1 MRQCVDSSQ
10 RATSP
15 TRAAIQ
21 TLFFSNQSPTAMA
34 TPSIITK
41 RDGSTAPFD
50 AGRITAALE
59 RAFAA
64 AQSSHDCK
72 LIEDLTASALD
83 QLKPFRQPTVELVQD
98 AAVCALLMHN
108 PPLYSVVKAYA
119 LYRAARA
126 RSRALQLSQATDK
139 TVRRLRADVP
149 VHTPW
154 GPLGYLTYA
163 RTYARR
169 IEGTARAESFPD
181 TIARV
186 LSAAQ
191 KQLGVG
197 FTDAELERAWHHML
211 SLKGSVAGRMLWQLN
226 TRTVDRL
233 GLASTQ
239 NCAFVCVSSLRAFT
253 WAMELLML
261 GSGVG
266 FSVQRRYVDQL
277 PPVLD
282 ARVKIR
288 RHDVPDADYIVADSR
303 EGWVGLLEEVLD
315 AYFNTGKSFTYNA
328 SLIRPAGSP
337 IKGFGGISGG
347 AASLVAGITHICEV
361 LDKARGRKLTSVQV
375 LDTMN
380 VIGTIVAG
388 GNVRRSAQIAIGDP
402 DDVDYLRAK
411 RWDLGDIPNWR
422 SQSNNS
428 VVVSS
433 LDDLHDE
440 FWAGYEGKGEAYGLI
455 NLELMR
461 KVGRL
466 ADGDKYPDP
475 DVNGVNPCSEQ
486 GLADYETCCLAEL
499 FLPNI
504 NSYAEL
510 EDVAIILFR
519 ICKHSLLL
527 PCHLPETASVVR
539 RNMRMGIGVTGVL
552 QASEE
557 QRSWLPALY
566 ERLRAY
572 DAAYSDAHGM
582 ARSVKLTTTKP
593 SGCARPDT
601 LTVTSKGILQ
611 LDEIGNVCGEQWQLL
626 PQDMRIA
633 GEASDTPRCTKF
645 FVNSEGAQVATKK
658 ITMVSGGVLECTP
671 QHRYRVFD
679 ASIGKLVWKHAEDLV
694 PGDIV
699 PYELGSYLR
708 VQPTTYLPLA
718 TIKKPK
724 HCKLIQQ
731 PDLLDEDIGWLM
743 GFYAGDGSN
752 HKRGIRISGSITKME
767 ALLRAQA
774 IVRQKFAF
782 EANILQDKGKDTKQR
797 TLYANSIML
806 KAWLDANGLT
816 KQPTHEVEIPLMIR
830 QSPASVVKAYTDGFW
845 AADGCREHIRRD
857 MRTYCTTSE
866 KMAYQLLA
874 CKRAIG
880 EACTLRLMPPTAT
893 SWGTRMR
900 YWINDVRAWEGD
912 YPKRVD
918 GQTYKQ
924 FERCGLT
931 RFVPDEVKSVA
942 DSTSDTYDLEVP
954 AGNAY
959 IAGAGYVSH
968 NTLSLLAGVT
978 PGWHPSLFR
987 YYVRRIR
994 IASCSPLIGLC
1005 RAHGYHVEPQQ
1016 RFDGTLDR
1024 ETFVVEFP
1032 CATPEGVP
1040 VAEDLKAVDQLEV
1053 IRRLQTEWSDNAVS
1067 NTVYYQPEELPAI
1080 KEWLKANYSTSVKTF
1095 SAMLQYG
1102 HGFAQAPYSPLSR
1115 EEYESMAA
1123 RVRPMTDLSC
1133 AELMQALATTA
1144 EDDVP
1149 TPSDQPDDSLECGMG
1164 GCPVR

>member
-1 MRQCVDSSQ
+1 MH
-10 RATSP
+10 
-15 TRAAIQ
+15 
-21 TLFFSNQSPTAMA
+21 PTA
-34 TPSIITK
+34 ITK

-50 AGRITAALE
+50 AGRISAALE

-64 AQSSHDCK
+64 AQMSNDSN
-72 LIEDLTASALD
+72 LIEDLTATALD
-83 QLKPFRQPTVELVQD
+83 LLKPFRQPTVELVQD

-119 LYRAARA
+119 LYRAVRA
-126 RSRALQLSQATDK
+126 RSRALQLSQASDK

-149 VHTPW
+149 VLTPW
-154 GPLGYLTYA
+154 GPLGILTYT

-169 IEGTARAESFPD
+169 IEGTARTETFPD

-197 FTDAELERAWHHML
+197 FTDAELERAWNYML
-211 SLKGSVAGRMLWQLN
+211 QLKGSVAGRMLWQLG
-226 TRTVDRL
+226 TSTVDRL

-253 WAMELLML
+253 WAADLLML

-282 ARVKIR
+282 ARIKIR

-328 SLIRPAGSP
+328 ALIRPAGSP

-361 LDKARGRKLTSVQV
+361 LDKARGRKLRSVQV
-375 LDTMN
+375 LDVMN
-380 VIGTIVAG
+380 IIGTIVAG
-388 GNVRRSAQIAIGDP
+388 GNVRRSAQIAIGDA
-402 DDVDYLRAK
+402 DDADYLRAK

-428 VVVSS
+428 VVASS
-433 LDDLHDE
+433 LDDLHED

-475 DVNGVNPCSEQ
+475 DVNGVNPCAEQ

-504 NSYAEL
+504 TSYEEL
-510 EDVAIILFR
+510 EDVATILYR

-593 SGCARPDT
+593 SG
-601 LTVTSKGILQ
+601 
-611 LDEIGNVCGEQWQLL
+611 
-626 PQDMRIA
+626 
-633 GEASDTPRCTKF
+633 
-645 FVNSEGAQVATKK
+645 
-658 ITMVSGGVLECTP
+658 
-671 QHRYRVFD
+671 
-679 ASIGKLVWKHAEDLV
+679 
-694 PGDIV
+694 
-699 PYELGSYLR
+699 
-708 VQPTTYLPLA
+708 
-718 TIKKPK
+718 
-724 HCKLIQQ
+724 
-731 PDLLDEDIGWLM
+731 
-743 GFYAGDGSN
+743 
-752 HKRGIRISGSITKME
+752 
-767 ALLRAQA
+767 
-774 IVRQKFAF
+774 
-782 EANILQDKGKDTKQR
+782 
-797 TLYANSIML
+797 
-806 KAWLDANGLT
+806 
-816 KQPTHEVEIPLMIR
+816 
-830 QSPASVVKAYTDGFW
+830 
-845 AADGCREHIRRD
+845 
-857 MRTYCTTSE
+857 
-866 KMAYQLLA
+866 
-874 CKRAIG
+874 
-880 EACTLRLMPPTAT
+880 
-893 SWGTRMR
+893 
-900 YWINDVRAWEGD
+900 
-912 YPKRVD
+912 
-918 GQTYKQ
+918 
-924 FERCGLT
+924 
-931 RFVPDEVKSVA
+931 
-942 DSTSDTYDLEVP
+942 
-954 AGNAY
+954 
-959 IAGAGYVSH
+959 
-968 NTLSLLAGVT
+968 TLSLLAGVT

-1024 ETFVVEFP
+1024 ETYVVEFP

-1040 VAEDLKAVDQLEV
+1040 VADDLKAVDQLEV

-1080 KEWLKANYSTSVKTF
+1080 KEWLKANYSTQVKTF

-1123 RVRPMTDLSC
+1123 RVRPMTDESC
-1133 AELMQALATTA
+1133 AELMQAIAKA
-1144 EDDVP
+1144 EDDAA
-1149 TPSDQPDDSLECGMG
+1149 PSAPDQPDDTLECGMG